1 MMKQFFLSLI
11 IALTWVPAIG
21 QCCPEKPTAEKRQV
35 LWQKLQEELT
45 AVDKGLDGVMGLA
58 VKDLTSG
65 ETFFIHGDEI
75 MPQASSIKITVL
87 ANLYLQAQQGKLKL
101 TDEYVVRKED
111 LVSGSDIMLGLTPG
125 VTRLTL
131 RDLATM
137 MVAVSDNSATNV
149 LIGRVGME
157 NVNAMLDGLGL
168 HATRLRRQ
176 MMDLKAA
183 GEGRENVS
191 TPREMM
197 TLLETIYRG
206 KLLSKEMTADFI
218 KVLSTHKE
226 SSLLQ
231 GLPDDAV
238 AASKPGELEAVRND
252 SGIIFRKKSA
262 LYFVRDDNVS
272 EGRKR
277 GLGGNPQSYG
287 AHVQLFR
294 SRVPRL
300 RLWPGRVAKIRQALL
315 KGLSLYLG
323 RSAKIRWNET
333 SFSMDPDHHPI
344 SQCDLCGTVQARSL
358 TGSGP
363 AKSAAIQSRRQ
374 CSPGYPP
381 RAGHCRSATQKRAAG
396 FWRQLVYRLPC
407 P

>member
-1 MMKQFFLSLI
+1 MIKRILLALI
-11 IALTWVPAIG
+11 TILACIPVFG
-21 QCCPEKPTAEKRQV
+21 QCCPEQPTKEKQQT
-35 LWQKLQEELT
+35 LWLKLQEELRT
-45 AVDKGLDGVMGLA
+45 VDKGLDGVMGLA

-65 ETFFIHGDEI
+65 DTFFIHGDEV

-101 TDEYVVRKED
+101 TEEYVVRAPD
-111 LVSGSDIMLGLTPG
+111 LVTGSDIMLGLTPG

-157 NVNAMLDGLGL
+157 NVNAMLDGMGL

-197 TLLETIYRG
+197 TLLEMIYRG
-206 KLLSKEMTADFI
+206 KLLNKGMTADFI
-218 KVLSTHKE
+218 KILSTHKE

-252 SGIIFRKKSA
+252 SGIIFVKGRPYILCVMTTYLKDEKEGAAAIRKIAA
-262 LYFVRDDNVS
+262 LTYSYFDRLARAS
-272 EGRKR
+272 E
-277 GLGGNPQSYG
+277 Y
-287 AHVQLFR
+287 
-294 SRVPRL
+294 
-300 RLWPGRVAKIRQALL
+300 GRV
-315 KGLSLYLG
+315 
-323 RSAKIRWNET
+323 
-333 SFSMDPDHHPI
+333 
-344 SQCDLCGTVQARSL
+344 V
-358 TGSGP
+358 
-363 AKSAAIQSRRQ
+363 
-374 CSPGYPP
+374 SP
-381 RAGHCRSATQKRAAG
+381 K
-396 FWRQLVYRLPC
+396 
-407 P
+407 

>member
-1 MMKQFFLSLI
+1 
-11 IALTWVPAIG
+11 
-21 QCCPEKPTAEKRQV
+21 
-35 LWQKLQEELT
+35 
-45 AVDKGLDGVMGLA
+45 MGLA

-75 MPQASSIKITVL
+75 MPQASSIKIAVL
-87 ANLYLQAQQGKLKL
+87 ADLYLQAQQGKLKL

-157 NVNAMLDGLGL
+157 NVNSMLDGLGL

-206 KLLSKEMTADFI
+206 KLLNKEMTADFI

-252 SGIIFRKKSA
+252 SGIIFVKNRPYILCVMTTYLKDEK
-262 LYFVRDDNVS
+262 
-272 EGRKR
+272 EG
-277 GLGGNPQSYG
+277 
-287 AHVQLFR
+287 
-294 SRVPRL
+294 
-300 RLWPGRVAKIRQALL
+300 
-315 KGLSLYLG
+315 
-323 RSAKIRWNET
+323 
-333 SFSMDPDHHPI
+333 
-344 SQCDLCGTVQARSL
+344 
-358 TGSGP
+358 
-363 AKSAAIQSRRQ
+363 SAAIRRITALTYSYFDRVSRASEYGRVV
-374 CSPGYPP
+374 SP
-381 RAGHCRSATQKRAAG
+381 K
-396 FWRQLVYRLPC
+396 
-407 P
+407 

>member
-1 MMKQFFLSLI
+1 MTKRLLLPLL
-11 IALTWVPAIG
+11 IALASAPAMA
-21 QCCPEKPTAEKRQV
+21 QCCPERPAAEKRQA
-35 LWQKLQEELT
+35 LWQKLQEEIH
-45 AVDKGLDGVMGLA
+45 AVDQKLDGVMGLA
-58 VKDLTSG
+58 VEDLASG

-75 MPQASSIKITVL
+75 MPQASSIKIAVL

-149 LIGRVGME
+149 LIHRVGMD
-157 NVNAMLDGLGL
+157 NVNAMLDSLGL

-206 KLLSKEMTADFI
+206 KLLNKEMTADFM
-218 KVLSTHKE
+218 KMLSTHKE

-238 AASKPGELEAVRND
+238 AANKPGELEAVRND
-252 SGIIFRKKSA
+252 SGI
-262 LYFVRDDNVS
+262 V
-272 EGRKR
+272 
-277 GLGGNPQSYG
+277 
-287 AHVQLFR
+287 
-294 SRVPRL
+294 
-300 RLWPGRVAKIRQALL
+300 LL
-315 KGLSLYLG
+315 KDRPYILCVMTTYLKDEKDG
-323 RSAKIRWNET
+323 
-333 SFSMDPDHHPI
+333 
-344 SQCDLCGTVQARSL
+344 
-358 TGSGP
+358 
-363 AKSAAIQSRRQ
+363 SAAIRKISALAYSYFDRVARASEYGRVV
-374 CSPGYPP
+374 SP
-381 RAGHCRSATQKRAAG
+381 K
-396 FWRQLVYRLPC
+396 
-407 P
+407 